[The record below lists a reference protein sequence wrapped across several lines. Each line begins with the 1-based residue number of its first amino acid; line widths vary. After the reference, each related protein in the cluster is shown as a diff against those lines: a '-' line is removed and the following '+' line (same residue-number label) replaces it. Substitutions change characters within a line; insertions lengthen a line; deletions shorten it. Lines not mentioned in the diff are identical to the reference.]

1 MSLCRYPSSV
11 RAVCVNALVRI
22 CAGGDQRWS
31 FLPRQQP
38 TSRRSL
44 IPTVQTSRCCRALA
58 TRARDWPEKSPS
70 RLVGRRTGTVQRPRT
85 NSRRACPRRLPAI
98 NVAFTCHNSVDD
110 KSATRGCALRLLG
123 SAIHHIFIGIRPRS
137 TSKCSTIRTAPMV
150 RRIYKDAQS
159 NIKGQKHTSESASGF
174 CRVSV

>member
-31 FLPRQQP
+31 FLPTELDSADGASSRQFKQAAAAVP
-38 TSRRSL
+38 LR
-44 IPTVQTSRCCRALA
+44 RALGIGL
-58 TRARDWPEKSPS
+58 KS
-70 RLVGRRTGTVQRPRT
+70 RLPVWWCTDTILVQRPRT

-123 SAIHHIFIGIRPRS
+123 SAIRTFSSGSARDQRRS
-137 TSKCSTIRTAPMV
+137 VRRSVPPPMV

>member
-123 SAIHHIFIGIRPRS
+123 SAIRTFSSGSARDQRRS
-137 TSKCSTIRTAPMV
+137 VRRSVPPPMV